1 MHSNE
6 HQFKY
11 FKEPIMNEAENPANI
26 DALIADL
33 TCDDV
38 LKCQTARRTLVDMGS
53 PAVAPFIEAL
63 SSPIHW
69 VRWEA
74 AKGLGEIGDP
84 AAIDA
89 LVQALEDLNFDV
101 RWLAAEGLI
110 RIGSDSVVPV
120 LKALIHRPDS
130 VKMRMGAHHVLHD
143 LSRDGSQELLRPL
156 LNALDN
162 LESPEVPLLAMKVL
176 NKIE

>member
-1 MHSNE
+1 MS
-6 HQFKY
+6 Q
-11 FKEPIMNEAENPANI
+11 AESPANI
-26 DALIADL
+26 DALITDL

-38 LKCQTARRTLVDMGS
+38 LKCQTARRTLVEMGR

-63 SSPIHW
+63 ASPIHW

-84 AAIDA
+84 GAIDA

-110 RIGSDSVVPV
+110 RIGSDSVVPL

-143 LSRDGSQELLRPL
+143 LSTDESQEMLQPL
-156 LNALDN
+156 LTALDN
-162 LESPEVPLLAMKVL
+162 LESPEVPLLAMEVL
-176 NKIE
+176 NKLE

>member
-1 MHSNE
+1 MS
-6 HQFKY
+6 Q
-11 FKEPIMNEAENPANI
+11 AESPADI

-38 LKCQTARRTLVDMGS
+38 LKCQTARRTLVEMGS
-53 PAVAPFIEAL
+53 PAVAPFIKAL

-89 LVQALEDLNFDV
+89 LVQAMEDLNFDV

-110 RIGSDSVVPV
+110 RIGSDSVVPL

-130 VKMRMGAHHVLHD
+130 VKMRMGVHHVLHD
-143 LSRDGSQELLRPL
+143 LSTDESKELLQPL
-156 LNALDN
+156 LTALDN
-162 LESPEVPLLAMKVL
+162 LESPEVPLLAKQVL
-176 NKIE
+176 DKLE

>member
-1 MHSNE
+1 
-6 HQFKY
+6 
-11 FKEPIMNEAENPANI
+11 MNEAENPANI

-38 LKCQTARRTLVDMGS
+38 LQCQKARRTLVEMGS

-74 AKGLGEIGDP
+74 AKGLGEIGDA

-89 LVQALEDLNFDV
+89 MVEAIEDLNFDV

-110 RIGSDSVVPV
+110 RIGSDSVLPV
-120 LKALIHRPDS
+120 LKALIRRPDS

-143 LSRDGSQELLRPL
+143 LSTDESKDLMQPL
-156 LNALDN
+156 LTTLDN
-162 LESPEVPLLAMKVL
+162 LESPEVPLLAMQVL
-176 NKIE
+176 NKLE

>member
-1 MHSNE
+1 MD
-6 HQFKY
+6 
-11 FKEPIMNEAENPANI
+11 EAENSPEIN
-26 DALIADL
+26 ALIADL

-38 LKCQTARRTLVDMGS
+38 LRCQKARRTLVDMGS

-89 LVQALEDLNFDV
+89 LVEAIEDLNFDV

-143 LSRDGSQELLRPL
+143 LSGDESKELLEPL
-156 LNALDN
+156 LIALDN
-162 LESPEVPLLAMKVL
+162 LESPEVPLLAMQVL
-176 NKIE
+176 NKLE

>member
-1 MHSNE
+1 
-6 HQFKY
+6 
-11 FKEPIMNEAENPANI
+11 MNEAESPADI
-26 DALIADL
+26 DSLIADM
-33 TCDDV
+33 TCNDV
-38 LKCQTARRTLVDMGS
+38 LKCQKARRSMVDMGS

-89 LVQALEDLNFDV
+89 LVEAIEDLNFDV

-120 LKALIHRPDS
+120 LKAIIHRPDS

-143 LSRDGSQELLRPL
+143 LSTDELKELLQPL
-156 LNALDN
+156 LTALDN
-162 LESPEVPLLAMKVL
+162 LESPEVPLLAMEVL
-176 NKIE
+176 NQLE

>member
-1 MHSNE
+1 MS
-6 HQFKY
+6 
-11 FKEPIMNEAENPANI
+11 EAESPTNI

-38 LKCQTARRTLVDMGS
+38 LKCQKARRTLVDMGS
-53 PAVAPFIEAL
+53 PAVAPFIDAL

-89 LVQALEDLNFDV
+89 LVEAIEDLNFDV

-110 RIGSDSVVPV
+110 RIGSGSVVPL
-120 LKALIHRPDS
+120 LKAIIHRPDS

-143 LSRDGSQELLRPL
+143 LSTDKLKEIMQPL
-156 LNALDN
+156 LIALDN
-162 LESPEVPLLAMKVL
+162 LESPEVPLLAMEVL
-176 NKIE
+176 NKLE

>member
-1 MHSNE
+1 
-6 HQFKY
+6 
-11 FKEPIMNEAENPANI
+11 MNEADNPASI
-26 DALIADL
+26 DSLIADL

-38 LKCQTARRTLVDMGS
+38 LKCQKARRTLVEMGN

-89 LVQALEDLNFDV
+89 LVKAIEDLNFDV

-120 LKALIHRPDS
+120 LKAIIHRPDS
-130 VKMRMGAHHVLHD
+130 IKMRMGAHHVLHD
-143 LSRDGSQELLRPL
+143 LSIDESKELLQPL
-156 LNALDN
+156 LTALDN
-162 LESPEVPLLAMKVL
+162 LESPEVPLLAMQVL
-176 NKIE
+176 NKLE

>member
-1 MHSNE
+1 MS
-6 HQFKY
+6 Q
-11 FKEPIMNEAENPANI
+11 AGNPVNI
-26 DALIADL
+26 DSLIADL

-38 LKCQTARRTLVDMGS
+38 LKCQTARRTLVEMGS

-89 LVQALEDLNFDV
+89 LVEAIEDLNFDV

-110 RIGSDSVVPV
+110 RIGSDSVVPL

-130 VKMRMGAHHVLHD
+130 VKMRMGVHHVLHD
-143 LSRDGSQELLRPL
+143 LSTDESKELLQPL
-156 LNALDN
+156 LTALDN
-162 LESPEVPLLAMKVL
+162 LESPEVPLLAMEVL
-176 NKIE
+176 NRLE